1 MKNKENGMIDLSG
14 PTDPNLLKKPFF
26 FEPIPLAAWIWIIGG
41 VVTIATTL
49 FLWLLRK
56 S

>member
-1 MKNKENGMIDLSG
+1 MKNKENGMIDLSS
-14 PTDPNLLKKPFF
+14 PTDPNLCKKPIFI
-26 FEPIPLAAWIWIIGG
+26 EPLPLAAWIWIIGG

-49 FLWLLRK
+49 LLLLRK